1 MFNFNNVES
10 RLLLDPEP
18 AKTGTPSQ
26 HWLPLC
32 GFLIYKM
39 LIEAYLSFFPE
50 MLTCVLA
57 RIQFLPSGDR
67 KQKIDRSAYAVLR
80 IRRRIQRVQ
89 INKFKV
95 HSIVF

>member
-50 MLTCVLA
+50 MLLVCE
-57 RIQFLPSGDR
+57 RGSGFYLVETAN
-67 KQKIDRSAYAVLR
+67 KKTDRSVYAVLR

-95 HSIVF
+95 QSIVF